1 MLGCHGRPLFA
12 PGPGISPRARLG
24 RVPLTV
30 SILGPLEVRLDGA
43 PVALGGA
50 RLRTLISRLALDP
63 GRAVTASALI
73 DALWNDEPPE
83 GAANAL
89 QSLISRVRKSL
100 GDPALLAATPG
111 GYRLAIAPESV
122 DANRFETLFRS
133 GREALRADDPSAA
146 RHTLREALALW
157 RGPALADVAGAPFA
171 TAPAARLDE
180 LRLAALVDRLDA
192 ELRLGQAAE
201 ALAELEALGAEHPL
215 RENIA
220 ALHIKALYT
229 VGRQAE
235 ALAVY
240 ENVRAAL
247 ADQLGIDPSKEL
259 ADVHLAVLRSD
270 PALAPPVTGQAPRTN
285 LKARLTS
292 FVGRDEE
299 LKRIGKLLD
308 ASRLVTLVGPGGAG
322 KTRLAGEAAQRALER
337 FPDGA
342 WLVELAP
349 VTDPDEVPQ
358 AVLSALGPRET
369 RVIGNS
375 SGPAAAAALMRGGAV
390 GHLIEA
396 LAEKRILLIIDN
408 CEHLVGA
415 AADLAETLLG
425 HAPGLRVL
433 ATSREPLAIDGESIF
448 PVPPLALP
456 DPRENDPHQ
465 TRIKESAYVGSLNRY
480 PDADAPG
487 PSGSGSA
494 SSAAEASRRSDSV
507 TAAVPPDGGPAAT
520 APLTVAESLLAYPAV
535 RLFADRA
542 AAVDPDFAIDADTL
556 PDVVRICR
564 SLDGLPLAIEL
575 AAARLRT
582 LPLHQIAGRLGD
594 RFRLLTG
601 GSRTAMPR
609 HQTLRAVVAW
619 SWELL
624 SDDERDLAE
633 RLAVFPG
640 GVTAEA
646 AAAVTPGLDPD
657 AAFDLLSA
665 LVDKSLLQAVP
676 TEPGQDPRFR
686 MLETLRE
693 YGADRLNEAGRLA
706 GVRRAHAAY
715 FRDLVE
721 VAEPNLRRAAQ
732 MTWLKRLN
740 AERDNILAALRF
752 AAADEDAD
760 TAVRIAAAMSW
771 YWLLGDQNHE
781 GKIWMRVALGVPGE
795 APPEQRT
802 IVTVLELLTSVFE
815 ENRWAEIAQVERG
828 IAEALTEV
836 PTRRH
841 PLLALASAIGP
852 MLADDPERLAA
863 TVAEHAGHPDP
874 WVGAM
879 LHMMRGMAAEN
890 GGRRSEVRADMEH
903 ARRVFAELGDRWG
916 LSACLNALAQL
927 AITAGD
933 DETALRLQDEALD
946 LIHEINAFSDA
957 AQIQIGRAHL
967 LHRLGRPEEAR
978 ELLLDVLEAGRRSG
992 SPMTASLALVGLI
1005 EHHRLLG
1012 EHDSAWHY
1020 LRQAEAGDGAEWP
1033 GPPQLQAIRD
1043 DHAAMLHLDAGDTAG
1058 AREALLRA
1066 LRYAMVARDMPCQSR
1081 VAVGVARYAYT
1092 TGDTA
1097 LAARLLGVAEEMLGS
1112 VDHSDRDRQWL
1123 IDQIGGHPE
1132 YEARY
1137 TEGKN
1142 GGREENQL
1150 LLAHLVG
1157 MTADDLQGL
1166 YGWHGAHRPTEPVGA
1181 DRVGADRV
1189 GADRGSDQ
1197 TLRP

>member
-1 MLGCHGRPLFA
+1 M
-12 PGPGISPRARLG
+12 
-24 RVPLTV
+24 TV
-30 SILGPLEVRLDGA
+30 SILGPLEVRVDGA
-43 PVALGGA
+43 PVSLGGA
-50 RLRTLISRLALDP
+50 RLRTLITRLALDP
-63 GRAVTASALI
+63 GRAVTSSALI
-73 DALWNDEPPE
+73 DALWADEPPD

-100 GDPALLAATPG
+100 GDPALLASTPGG

-122 DANRFETLFRS
+122 DAIRFESLFRS

-146 RHTLREALALW
+146 RQTLRDALALW
-157 RGPALADVAGAPFA
+157 RGPALADVADAPFA

-180 LRLAALVDRLDA
+180 LRLAALIDRLDA
-192 ELRLGQAAE
+192 ELRLGHSAE

-220 ALHIKALYT
+220 ALHVKALYA

-240 ENVRAAL
+240 ENVRRAL

-259 ADVHLAVLRSD
+259 AEVHLAVLRSD
-270 PALAPPVTGQAPRTN
+270 PALTPPTADQTPRTN

-299 LKRIGKLLD
+299 LTRIGKLLD

-322 KTRLAGEAAQRALER
+322 KTRLAGEAAQRAIER

-349 VTDPDEVPQ
+349 VTDPGEVPQ

-369 RVIGNS
+369 RVISTNS
-375 SGPAAAAALMRGGAV
+375 SPAAAAAMMRGGAV

-396 LAEKRILLIIDN
+396 LAEKRILVILDN

-433 ATSREPLAIDGESIF
+433 ATSREPLVIDGESIF

-456 DPRENDPHQ
+456 DADASDPFHQ
-465 TRIKESAYVGSLNRY
+465 RISESASVVSLPERES
-480 PDADAPG
+480 PAPG
-487 PSGSGSA
+487 G
-494 SSAAEASRRSDSV
+494 RTNQRSDSV
-507 TAAVPPDGGPAAT
+507 DALRDDIPGA
-520 APLTVAESLLAYPAV
+520 LLAYPAV

-542 AAVDPDFAIDADTL
+542 AAVDPDFAVTSDTL

-646 AAAVTPGLDPD
+646 AAAVTPGLDSD
-657 AAFDLLSA
+657 TAFDLLSA

-676 TEPGQDPRFR
+676 TDAGQEPRFR

-706 GVRRAHAAY
+706 DVRRAHAAL

-721 VAEPNLRRAAQ
+721 AAEPNLRRAGQ

-760 TAVRIAAAMSW
+760 TAVRIAASMTW
-771 YWLLGDQNHE
+771 YWTLGDQNHE
-781 GKIWMRVALGVPGE
+781 GKVWMRVALAVPG
-795 APPEQRT
+795 PSPVEQHA
-802 IVTVLELLTSVFE
+802 IVTVLEMVTSMFE
-815 ENRWAEIAQVERG
+815 ENRWTELPQLEQRVAEVLA
-828 IAEALTEV
+828 AV
-836 PTRRH
+836 PTREH
-841 PLLALASAIGP
+841 PLLALAAAIGP
-852 MLADDPERLAA
+852 MMADDPERLAA
-863 TVAEHAGHPDP
+863 VVAENAGHPDP

-879 LHMMRGMAAEN
+879 LHLMRGMSAEN
-890 GGRRSEVRADMEH
+890 AGRRDEVRADMVK
-903 ARRVFAELGDRWG
+903 ARDAFAEVGDRWG
-916 LSACLNALAQL
+916 LSACLNALAAL
-927 AITAGD
+927 SVTEGD
-933 DETALRLQDEALD
+933 DQTALALQDEALE
-946 LIHEINAFSDA
+946 LIREINAFTDA

-967 LHRLGRPEEAR
+967 LHRLGRHEAAL
-978 ELLLDVLEAGRRSG
+978 ELLEQVLDAGRRTG
-992 SPMTASLALVGLI
+992 SLMTAFVALVGLLDY
-1005 EHHRLLG
+1005 HRQLG
-1012 EHDSAWHY
+1012 DREQAWYY
-1020 LRQAEAGDGAEWP
+1020 LRQAESEFADDWN
-1033 GPPQLQAIRD
+1033 GPPQLLAIREG
-1043 DHAAMLHLDAGDTAG
+1043 HRAMLHLDDGEPDA
-1058 AREALLRA
+1058 ARLALGNA
-1066 LRYAMVARDMPCQSR
+1066 LQYAAVARDMPIASR
-1081 VAVGVARYAYT
+1081 VTIGVARYALV
-1092 TGDTA
+1092 TGDA
-1097 LAARLLGVAEEMLGS
+1097 ELAVRCLGIAEEMLGA
-1112 VDHSDRDRQWL
+1112 VDRSDVDRQAL
-1123 IDQIGGHPE
+1123 VAELEALPE
-1132 YEARY
+1132 YESWYAK
-1137 TEGKN
+1137 GKN
-1142 GGREENQL
+1142 GVREENQL
-1150 LLAHLVG
+1150 LLAHTVG
-1157 MTADDLQGL
+1157 LAADDLGKL
-1166 YGWHGAHRPTEPVGA
+1166 PAH
-1181 DRVGADRV
+1181 
-1189 GADRGSDQ
+1189 

>member
-1 MLGCHGRPLFA
+1 M
-12 PGPGISPRARLG
+12 
-24 RVPLTV
+24 PLTV

-122 DANRFETLFRS
+122 DANRFETLLRS

-146 RHTLREALALW
+146 RQTLREALGLW
-157 RGPALADVAGAPFA
+157 RGPALADVADAPFA

-220 ALHIKALYT
+220 ALHVKALYA

-240 ENVRAAL
+240 ENVRTAL

-270 PALAPPVTGQAPRTN
+270 PALAPPMADQAPRTN

-349 VTDPDEVPQ
+349 VTDPGEVPQ

-369 RVIGNS
+369 RVIGNGS
-375 SGPAAAAALMRGGAV
+375 SPSAAAALMRGSAV

-396 LAEKRILLIIDN
+396 LAEKRILLILDN

-433 ATSREPLAIDGESIF
+433 ATSREPLVIDGESIF

-456 DPRENDPHQ
+456 DLQENDLFQ
-465 TRIKESAYVGSLNRY
+465 IRRRESAYVGSLDRFPHANE
-480 PDADAPG
+480 PGSPASGAVSSSAPREA
-487 PSGSGSA
+487 A
-494 SSAAEASRRSDSV
+494 SSARW
-507 TAAVPPDGGPAAT
+507 AAPSGPAPAGP
-520 APLTVAESLLAYPAV
+520 ASAGDDATVAPFTIDEALLAYPAV

-542 AAVDPDFAIDADTL
+542 AAVDPDFAVDAETL
-556 PDVVRICR
+556 PDVARVCR

-624 SDDERDLAE
+624 SADERDLAE

-693 YGADRLNEAGRLA
+693 YGADQLNEAGRLA
-706 GVRRAHAAY
+706 QVRRAHAGY
-715 FRDLVE
+715 FRDVVE
-721 VAEPNLRRAAQ
+721 AAEPNLRRGAQ
-732 MTWLKRLN
+732 MRWLKRLN

-771 YWLLGDQNHE
+771 YWALGDQNHE
-781 GKIWMRVALGVPGE
+781 GKIWMRVALQVPGE
-795 APPEQRT
+795 APQEQRA
-802 IVTVLELLTSVFE
+802 IVTVLEAVTSMFE
-815 ENRWAEIAQVERG
+815 ENRWTELPRVERRV
-828 IAEALTEV
+828 AEVLAEV

-852 MLADDPERLAA
+852 MLADDPERLAQV
-863 TVAEHAGHPDP
+863 VAENADHPDP

-879 LHMMRGMAAEN
+879 LHMMRGMSSEN
-890 GGRRSEVRADMEH
+890 AGRRAAVRDDMEQ
-903 ARRVFAELGDRWG
+903 ARRVFTELGDRWG

-927 AITAGD
+927 AITEGD
-933 DETALRLQDEALD
+933 DETALRLHDEALE
-946 LIHEINAFSDA
+946 LIREINAFTDA

-967 LHRLGRPEEAR
+967 LHRLGCHEAAR
-978 ELLLDVLEAGRRSG
+978 DLLLEVLESGRRSG
-992 SPMTASLALVGLI
+992 SPMTAFVALVGLI

-1012 EHDSAWHY
+1012 ERDSAWHY
-1020 LRQAEAGDGAEWP
+1020 LQQAESGAPEWQ
-1033 GPPQLQAIRD
+1033 GPPQLLSVREG
-1043 DHAAMLHLDAGDTAG
+1043 HRAMLHLDDGDTAAARG
-1058 AREALLRA
+1058 AFGRA
-1066 LRYAMVARDMPCQSR
+1066 LRYSAIARDMPIQSR
-1081 VAVGVARYAYT
+1081 IAVGIARYAYA
-1092 TGDTA
+1092 TGDVR
-1097 LAARLLGVAEEMLGS
+1097 LAARVLGIAEEMLGA
-1112 VDHSDRDRQWL
+1112 VDNSDQDRRSL
-1123 IDQIGGHPE
+1123 IAEIGRHPE
-1132 YEARY
+1132 YEACY
-1137 TEGKN
+1137 AEGRN
-1142 GGREENQL
+1142 GVRQENQL
-1150 LLAHLVG
+1150 LLAHTVG
-1157 MTADDLQGL
+1157 LTADDLGTL
-1166 YGWHGAHRPTEPVGA
+1166 PEPA
-1181 DRVGADRV
+1181 
-1189 GADRGSDQ
+1189 GSDAVWNH

>member
-1 MLGCHGRPLFA
+1 
-12 PGPGISPRARLG
+12 
-24 RVPLTV
+24 VPLTI
-30 SILGPLEVRLDGA
+30 SILGPLEIRVDGA

-50 RLRTLISRLALDP
+50 RLRTLMSRLALDP
-63 GRAVTASALI
+63 GRAVTTAALI
-73 DALWNDEPPE
+73 DALWADEPPE

-89 QSLISRVRKSL
+89 QSLISRIRKVL
-100 GDPALLAATPG
+100 GDPALLAAAPG

-122 DANRFETLFRS
+122 DAMRFETLSRS
-133 GREALRADDPSAA
+133 GREALRSDDPSAA
-146 RHTLREALALW
+146 RATLREALALW

-171 TAPAARLDE
+171 VAPAARLDE

-220 ALHIKALYT
+220 ALHVKALYA

-240 ENVRAAL
+240 EKVRRAL

-259 ADVHLAVLRSD
+259 AEVHLAVLRSD
-270 PALAPPVTGQAPRTN
+270 PALAPPAPDQAPRTN

-299 LKRIGKLLD
+299 LTRIGKLLD
-308 ASRLVTLVGPGGAG
+308 AARLVTLVGPGGAG
-322 KTRLAGEAAQRALER
+322 KTRLAGEAAQRAIER

-349 VTDPDEVPQ
+349 VTEPGEVPQ

-369 RVIGNS
+369 RVI
-375 SGPAAAAALMRGGAV
+375 SGGGSPTATAALMRGGAV
-390 GHLIEA
+390 GHLIEG
-396 LAEKRILLIIDN
+396 LAEKRILLILDN
-408 CEHLVGA
+408 CEHLIGA

-433 ATSREPLAIDGESIF
+433 ATSREPLTIDGESLF

-456 DPRENDPHQ
+456 EPDGAGDFF
-465 TRIKESAYVGSLNRY
+465 VGAR
-480 PDADAPG
+480 AAERV
-487 PSGSGSA
+487 A
-494 SSAAEASRRSDSV
+494 SSAEPRPHAQDEA
-507 TAAVPPDGGPAAT
+507 A
-520 APLTVAESLLAYPAV
+520 LTVADTLLTYPAV

-542 AAVDPDFAIDADTL
+542 AAVVPDFAVDTDTL

-624 SDDERDLAE
+624 SRDERDLAE

-640 GVTAEA
+640 GVTAA
-646 AAAVTPGLDPD
+646 SAAAVTPGLDSD

-693 YGADRLNEAGRLA
+693 YGAERLDETGRLA
-706 GVRRAHAAY
+706 ATRRAHAA
-715 FRDLVE
+715 FFLDLVE
-721 VAEPNLRRAAQ
+721 AAEPHLRRATQ
-732 MTWLKRLN
+732 MVWLKRLN

-760 TAVRIAAAMSW
+760 TAVRIAAAMAW
-771 YWLLGDQNHE
+771 YWALGDQNTE
-781 GKIWMRVALGVPGE
+781 GRAWMRTALQVPGSS
-795 APPEQRT
+795 PKEQRA
-802 IVTVLELLTSVFE
+802 IVTVLERVTSVFE
-815 ENRWAEIAQVERG
+815 DYRWEEIPQLTEE
-828 IAEALTEV
+828 IAEAVEDLGTLE
-836 PTRRH
+836 H
-841 PLLALASAIGP
+841 PLLALAAVVAP
-852 MLADDPERLAA
+852 MLADDREKLEAA
-863 TVAEHAGHPDP
+863 VAQYIEHPDP

-879 LHMMRGMAAEN
+879 LHLMRGMSAEN
-890 GGRRSEVRADMEH
+890 AGDRGPVYADLERAREI
-903 ARRVFAELGDRWG
+903 FEELGERWG
-916 LSACLNALAQL
+916 LSACLNGLASL
-927 AITAGD
+927 AITEGD
-933 DETALRLQDEALD
+933 DQAALVLQTKALD
-946 LIHEINAFSDA
+946 LIQEINAFTSA
-957 AQIQIGRAHL
+957 TQIQIGQAQVL
-967 LHRLGRPEEAR
+967 SRLGDTDSARDLLEE
-978 ELLLDVLEAGRRSG
+978 VLQGARRSG
-992 SPMTASLALVGLI
+992 SAMSCFVAMIGLV
-1005 EHHRLLG
+1005 EHHRQSG
-1012 EHDSAWHY
+1012 EPERAWYY
-1020 LRQAEAGDGAEWP
+1020 LRMAEAEFVETWN
-1033 GPPQLQAIRD
+1033 GPPQLLAFREGVSS
-1043 DHAAMLHLDAGDTAG
+1043 MLYLDAGQIEP
-1058 AREALLRA
+1058 ARAALARA
-1066 LRYAMVARDMPCQSR
+1066 FRYGLIARDMPVQAR
-1081 VAVGVARYAYT
+1081 IAVGVARLADT
-1092 TGDTA
+1092 IGDPE
-1097 LAARLLGVAEEMLGS
+1097 LAMRLLGVSENMLGAQ
-1112 VDHSDRDRQWL
+1112 DHSDTERVAL
-1123 IDQIGGHPE
+1123 VKKLG
-1132 YEARY
+1132 ARPDY
-1137 TEGKN
+1137 DSCYAVGKDAA
-1142 GGREENQL
+1142 REENEV
-1150 LLAHLVG
+1150 LLARTLGVPDDFL
-1157 MTADDLQGL
+1157 ADPKRT
-1166 YGWHGAHRPTEPVGA
+1166 H
-1181 DRVGADRV
+1181 
-1189 GADRGSDQ
+1189 